1 MVYTTIAFGI
11 IIVCIIAIVYVQHT
25 AIRVLREEI
34 DKLNEAN
41 DYNIPEIWRVIESTN
56 MELRGRISNLEKL
69 VYNQVDELEKKI
81 RKDFD
86 TEKTQR
92 NTY

>member
-41 DYNIPEIWRVIESTN
+41 DYNIPEIWKVIERKN
-56 MELRGRISNLEKL
+56 MELRGRISNLKKL

>member
-11 IIVCIIAIVYVQHT
+11 IIVCVIAIVYVQHT
-25 AIRVLREEI
+25 VIRVLREEI

-41 DYNIPEIWRVIESTN
+41 DYNIPEIWRVIEGTN

>member
-11 IIVCIIAIVYVQHT
+11 IMFGIGAVVYTQNT
-25 AIRVLREEI
+25 AIRVLKDEI

-41 DYNIPEIWRVIESTN
+41 DYNFAEVQNTIDETN
-56 MELRGRISNLEKL
+56 MEWRKRANELERFI
-69 VYNQVDELEKKI
+69 NRQVDFLEGRI

>member
-69 VYNQVDELEKKI
+69 VYNQIDDLEKKI

>member
-11 IIVCIIAIVYVQHT
+11 IIVCMIAIVYVQHT

-41 DYNIPEIWRVIESTN
+41 DYNIPEIWRVIEGTN

>member
-11 IIVCIIAIVYVQHT
+11 IIVCMIAIIYVQHT

-41 DYNIPEIWRVIESTN
+41 DYNIPEIWNAIDETN

-69 VYNQVDELEKKI
+69 VYNQIDDLEKKI